1 MPWYFPWSD
10 SIKKRASRYLLQHY
24 LGQFLKEKLTL
35 EQLSLDIY
43 NGKGTI
49 QELTLDVEVLI
60 ITVKNT
66 RHKIYILCYFRY
78 KL

>member
-49 QELTLDVEVLI
+49 QELTLDVEVI
-60 ITVKNT
+60 
-66 RHKIYILCYFRY
+66 FY
-78 KL
+78 KPYLNNFM